1 MDYTHSQDAATDAGT
16 GHKLH
21 SDSAPVPTVWSA
33 EDANSI
39 IWSLMRVVE
48 AAGVTPARFDPAD
61 QATYSKLLLAI
72 QALGVPTGAVAS
84 FARNTAP
91 SGWLECDGSA
101 VNRTTYASLF
111 AAIGTTF
118 GAGDGSTT
126 FGLPDLRGEF
136 ARGWDHGRGVDAGR
150 AFGAAQ
156 TADEADHYHGTGVF
170 TDGSNDDIEL
180 LTRDWSVGGL
190 IPTRLVNGNA
200 NAKITG
206 TTTGDT
212 SASDKA
218 TGTTDALSVGTGET
232 RPRNVA
238 LMFCI
243 KT

>member
-1 MDYTHSQDAATDAGT
+1 MHYTHSQDAVTDAGT

-101 VNRTTYASLF
+101 VNRTTYAALF

-150 AFGAAQ
+150 AFGSSQ
-156 TADEADHYHGTGVF
+156 TDDLASHSHYITTVNDTEATDLGNVSESGGVIDLS
-170 TDGSNDDIEL
+170 T
-180 LTRDWSVGGL
+180 TRISTSSVGG
-190 IPTRLVNGNA
+190 
-200 NAKITG
+200 
-206 TTTGDT
+206 
-212 SASDKA
+212 S
-218 TGTTDALSVGTGET
+218 ET